1 MRMHCLFL
9 IATLAVAAVGCTK
22 PMPVDGITVLSP
34 GRKMRLTV
42 RAETQAVG
50 SSGMT
55 LMMSSDKDGR
65 TTVTERAHPPS
76 TSATWS
82 EIDLPL
88 SVTAMPNSDSLRVT
102 MTVHRYRQ
110 GSSHIKQG
118 ETKHYEYARFE
129 AGDGSKP
136 KSESERALRDAEIV
150 AVIGTQGRLVSAGVT
165 GKYMFELKKALAGGV
180 KKQDAS
186 VEQADAGLVLSTI
199 GVFAA
204 MEDAMAYLP
213 PKGKGVRP
221 GQSWKVRREY
231 VLSYQPYDF
240 AMLTHSGSYSKEE
253 ATCRVRSVKARG
265 LHSVATIA
273 ISGKR
278 PIAYPESS
286 KTRRVKHFD
295 LKGELEVNLNTGA
308 IEKLRLESTPT
319 WVRPKAEGGM
329 EAKVVEVITLKPT

>member
-9 IATLAVAAVGCTK
+9 IVMLAVAAAGCTE
-22 PMPVDGITVLSP
+22 PVPIDRVSVFSP
-34 GRKMRLTV
+34 GRKMNLTV
-42 RAETQAVG
+42 RAETQSVG

-65 TTVTERAHPPS
+65 ETVTKQAHPPS
-76 TSATWS
+76 TSTTWS
-82 EIDLPL
+82 EMDLPL
-88 SVTAMPNSDSLRVT
+88 SVTAIPNSDSIRVT

-110 GSSHIKQG
+110 GSSHIRQG
-118 ETKHYEYARFE
+118 ETKHHEYARFE

-136 KSESERALRDAEIV
+136 KSESGRLLRDAELV

-165 GKYMFELKKALAGGV
+165 GEYMFEFKKAPAGGV
-180 KKQDAS
+180 KQMGAS
-186 VEQADAGLVLSTI
+186 GDQADMGLVLSTCD
-199 GVFAA
+199 VFAA
-204 MEDAMAYLP
+204 IEDAMAYLP
-213 PKGKGVRP
+213 PKGVRP

-231 VLSYQPYDF
+231 VMSYQPYDF
-240 AMLTHSGSYSKEE
+240 AMLTHSGSYVKEE
-253 ATCRVRSVKARG
+253 ATCTVRSVKARG
-265 LHSVATIA
+265 RHSVATIA

-278 PIAYPESS
+278 PMGYPESI

-319 WVRPKAEGGM
+319 WVSPEAEGGM
-329 EAKVVEVITLKPT
+329 EVKFVQVITLKPT

>member
-9 IATLAVAAVGCTK
+9 IATLAVAGVGCTK
-22 PMPVDGITVLSP
+22 PMPVDCITVLSP

-50 SSGMT
+50 SFGMRGI
-55 LMMSSDKDGR
+55 MSMDKDGR
-65 TTVTERAHPPS
+65 TTVTEQADPPS
-76 TSATWS
+76 TSVSWS
-82 EIDLPL
+82 EMDLPL

-110 GSSHIKQG
+110 GSSHTTEG
-118 ETKHYEYARFE
+118 ETKHHEYARFE

-136 KSESERALRDAEIV
+136 ESESGRALRGAELV

-165 GKYMFELKKALAGGV
+165 GKYMFELKKAPAGGV
-180 KKQDAS
+180 KQVAAS
-186 VEQADAGLVLSTI
+186 GEQADMGLVLSTC

-204 MEDAMAYLP
+204 MEDVMAYLP
-213 PKGKGVRP
+213 PKGVRP

-231 VLSYQPYDF
+231 VMSYQPYDF
-240 AMLTHSGSYSKEE
+240 AMLTHSGSYAKEE

-265 LHSVATIA
+265 LHSIATIA

-278 PIAYPESS
+278 PMDYPESS

-308 IEKLRLESTPT
+308 IEKLRLEGTPR
-319 WVRPKAEGGM
+319 WVRPEAEGGM
-329 EAKVVEVITLKPT
+329 EVKVVQVITLKPA